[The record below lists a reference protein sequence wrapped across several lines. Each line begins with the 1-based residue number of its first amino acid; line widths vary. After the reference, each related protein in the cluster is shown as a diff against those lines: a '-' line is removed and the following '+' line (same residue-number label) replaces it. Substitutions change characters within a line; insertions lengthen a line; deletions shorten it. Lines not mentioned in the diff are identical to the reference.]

1 MTTWAAGFER
11 HSPADGDEPGSPFG
25 LPAPIVADLARRPVP
40 ADLPRRL
47 WAIGGAT
54 AKVGAAYLAA
64 WLRNWPRGVSDDSAA
79 TRVHLRAAREILAT
93 MGYLRGGLLKAGQM
107 LASCSEPLPGEFAEA
122 LEQLHF
128 QAPPMHFALLREQF
142 RNELGCEPED
152 AFASFETRAMAAAS
166 LGQVHRARLE
176 SGQAVAVKVQY
187 PGIARAIRSDFAVL
201 RALLLPLRL
210 AGDWGSVKAQIED
223 LLGIVEGETDYLAE
237 AAALREAR
245 ALFREGDGI
254 FVPRVYPE
262 HSSRRVLT
270 MELLDGVHLSEFLA
284 GDPLQELR
292 DLVGARVCRA
302 LARLV
307 CSGRLLHGD
316 PHPGNFLFTPGGEL
330 GLIDLGCM
338 RRVDPGEWA
347 WYLRLERAFLG
358 GADDAAPGRML
369 VAADADEVLEPER
382 EELLAAWWRWVVRPF
397 RHIGAFDFGA
407 EDFLREGM
415 DILSRV
421 LARCYLRGR
430 PSAPLATRAKLS
442 VALVLHRLR
451 ARVDVRTIWEQER
464 AEARRPGR
472 SGQTAPAR
480 PAPDRPR

>member
-1 MTTWAAGFER
+1 MTTWAAGFGR
-11 HSPADGDEPGSPFG
+11 HYPGGGDEPGSPSG
-25 LPAPIVADLARRPVP
+25 LPASIVADLARRPVP

-64 WLRNWPRGVSDDSAA
+64 WLRNWPRGVAPDPAA

-122 LEQLHF
+122 LERLHF
-128 QAPPMHFALLREQF
+128 QAPPMHFSILREQF

-152 AFASFETRAMAAAS
+152 AFATFETRAMAAAS

-187 PGIARAIRSDFAVL
+187 PGIARAIRSDFAGL

-210 AGDWGSVKAQIED
+210 AGDWESVKAQLED
-223 LLGIVEGETDYLAE
+223 LLRIVEGETDYLAE

-254 FVPRVYPE
+254 VVPRVYPE

-270 MELLDGVHLSEFLA
+270 MELLDGVHLAEFLA
-284 GDPLQELR
+284 GDPPQDLR
-292 DLVGARVCRA
+292 DLLGAKVLRA
-302 LARLV
+302 LERLR
-307 CSGRLLHGD
+307 CAGRLLHGD
-316 PHPGNFLFTPGGEL
+316 PHPGNFLFTPRGDL
-330 GLIDLGCM
+330 GLIDLGCV
-338 RRVDPGEWA
+338 RRIDRDDWA
-347 WYLRLERAFLG
+347 WYLRVERAMRG
-358 GADDAAPGRML
+358 GADDRASARAL
-369 VAADADEVLEPER
+369 VAAGRDEVLEPER
-382 EELLAAWWRWVVRPF
+382 EELLAGLWRWMARAF
-397 RHIGAFDFGA
+397 RHEGPFDFGS
-407 EDFLREGM
+407 EEFFREGTAA
-415 DILSRV
+415 LARV
-421 LARCYLRGR
+421 LGRCYLRGR
-430 PSAPLATRAKLS
+430 PSAALEIRARMGT
-442 VALVLHRLR
+442 ALVLHRLR

-464 AEARRPGR
+464 AAARRR
-472 SGQTAPAR
+472 SP
-480 PAPDRPR
+480 